1 MYHIKILSVGKTKE
15 TWLQSAIDEY
25 LKRLKSTV
33 KFEFQWVKDDEQLIF
48 QAMKD
53 KQLIILDPKG
63 KMHTSETFSQM
74 LIEELEEGGSHV
86 TFVIGGADGVPQSL
100 KSQGRLV
107 SFSPL
112 TFTHQ
117 ITRLIL
123 IEQIYRSLEIARGSS
138 YHRA

>member
-15 TWLQSAIDEY
+15 TWLQNAIKEY
-25 LKRLKSTV
+25 IKRLQPIA
-33 KFEFQWVKDDEQLIF
+33 KFNYIWAKDDEQLVSL
-48 QAMKD
+48 ASKE
-53 KQLIILDPKG
+53 KSLVILDPNG
-63 KMHTSETFSQM
+63 RLYTSEKFSEFLTEQ
-74 LIEELEEGGSHV
+74 LVKGGSRL
-86 TFVIGGADGVPQSL
+86 TFVIGGADGVPEQLQS
-100 KSQGRLV
+100 KGILV

-123 IEQIYRSLEIARGSS
+123 IEQIYRGLEIARGSN

>member
-15 TWLQSAIDEY
+15 LWLQSAIEEY

-33 KFEFQWVKDDEQLIF
+33 KFEFFWAKDDEHLISLSS
-48 QAMKD
+48 KE
-53 KQLIILDPKG
+53 KQIVILDPKG
-63 KMHTSETFSQM
+63 SMQSSEKFSRFIVQ
-74 LIEELEEGGSHV
+74 ELEKGGAHL
-86 TFVIGGADGVPQSL
+86 TFVIGGADGIPQSL
-100 KSQGRLV
+100 KEKGPLI
-107 SFSPL
+107 SFSPM

-123 IEQIYRSLEIARGSS
+123 IEQIYRGFEIARGSS